1 MFLLG
6 FESCLLL
13 SGNKKE
19 NMSER
24 KQKNRLLLTLSV
36 LLFLSGIFLPE
47 LIGFLSSDY
56 NSMSHYISELGAVG
70 AEYSKIINYFGF
82 LPIAFSA
89 LIITLLLQ
97 SKFSNTRLS
106 RVGFLLVGIGYF
118 IAYFGAFIF
127 PCDFGCPSEGSF
139 SQNMHM
145 ILGLISYLITP
156 VGLILLGIGLRKEP
170 MIIHSLA
177 SFVATFIFL
186 LGFFMML
193 NPSQIDL
200 LGFWQ
205 RLADYTVFAL
215 LIFLSLNL
223 KEQTKYE

>member
-1 MFLLG
+1 
-6 FESCLLL
+6 
-13 SGNKKE
+13 
-19 NMSER
+19 MSER
-24 KQKNRLLLTLSV
+24 KQENRLLLILSV

-205 RLADYTVFAL
+205 RLADYTIFAL

-223 KEQTKYE
+223 KKQT

>member
-1 MFLLG
+1 MG
-6 FESCLLL
+6 I
-13 SGNKKE
+13 NE

-24 KQKNRLLLTLSV
+24 KQENRLLLILSV
-36 LLFLSGIFLPE
+36 LLFLSGVLLPE

-56 NSMSHYISELGAVG
+56 NSMSNYLSELGAVG
-70 AEYSKIINYFGF
+70 AEYSRIINYFGF
-82 LPIAFSA
+82 VPTAFSA

-205 RLADYTVFAL
+205 RLADYTIFAL

-223 KEQTKYE
+223 KEKTVVTNL

>member
-1 MFLLG
+1 
-6 FESCLLL
+6 
-13 SGNKKE
+13 
-19 NMSER
+19 MSER
-24 KQKNRLLLTLSV
+24 KQENKLLLILSV
-36 LLFLSGIFLPE
+36 LLFLSGVLLPE
-47 LIGFLSSDY
+47 FIGFLSSDY
-56 NSMSHYISELGAVG
+56 NSISNYLSELGAVG
-70 AEYSKIINYFGF
+70 AEYSRVVNYFGF
-82 LPIAFSA
+82 LPTAFSV
-89 LIITLLLQ
+89 LFITLLLQ
-97 SKFSNTRLS
+97 SNFSNTRLS
-106 RVGFLLVGIGYF
+106 RAGFLLVGIGYF
-118 IAYFGAFIF
+118 IGYFGAFIF

-205 RLADYTVFAL
+205 RLIDYTVFLL

-223 KEQTKYE
+223 KEQT

>member
-1 MFLLG
+1 
-6 FESCLLL
+6 
-13 SGNKKE
+13 
-19 NMSER
+19 MSER
-24 KQKNRLLLTLSV
+24 KQENKLLLILLV
-36 LLFLSGIFLPE
+36 LLFLSGVLLPE
-47 LIGFLSSDY
+47 FIGFLSSDY
-56 NSMSHYISELGAVG
+56 DSISNYLSELGAVG
-70 AEYSKIINYFGF
+70 AEYSRVVNYFGF
-82 LPIAFSA
+82 LPTAFSV
-89 LIITLLLQ
+89 LFITLLLQ
-97 SKFSNTRLS
+97 SNFSNTRLS
-106 RVGFLLVGIGYF
+106 RAGFLLVGIGYF
-118 IAYFGAFIF
+118 IGYFGAFIF

-145 ILGLISYLITP
+145 ILGLISYLIAP

-205 RLADYTVFAL
+205 RLIDYTVFLL

-223 KEQTKYE
+223 KEQT

>member
-1 MFLLG
+1 M
-6 FESCLLL
+6 

-223 KEQTKYE
+223 KEQT

>member
-1 MFLLG
+1 
-6 FESCLLL
+6 L

-24 KQKNRLLLTLSV
+24 KQENRLLLILSV
-36 LLFLSGIFLPE
+36 LLFLSGVLLPE
-47 LIGFLSSDY
+47 LIGFLSFDY
-56 NSMSHYISELGAVG
+56 NSMSNYLSELGAVG
-70 AEYSKIINYFGF
+70 AEYSRIINYFGF
-82 LPIAFSA
+82 VPTAFSA

-106 RVGFLLVGIGYF
+106 RIGILLVGIGYF
-118 IAYFGAFIF
+118 IGYFGAFIF

>member
-1 MFLLG
+1 LFLLG

>member
-1 MFLLG
+1 MG
-6 FESCLLL
+6 I
-13 SGNKKE
+13 NE

-24 KQKNRLLLTLSV
+24 KQENRLLLILSV

-56 NSMSHYISELGAVG
+56 NSMSNYISELGAVG

-223 KEQTKYE
+223 KEQPKYE

>member
-1 MFLLG
+1 MNSKDVLLRTL
-6 FESCLLL
+6 C
-13 SGNKKE
+13 
-19 NMSER
+19 
-24 KQKNRLLLTLSV
+24 LTLFFSSIM
-36 LLFLSGIFLPE
+36 LTEF
-47 LIGFLSSDY
+47 IGFLRSDY
-56 NSMSHYISELGAVG
+56 NLINHFISELGAAG
-70 AEYSKIINYFGF
+70 AEYSTIINYLGF

-97 SKFSNTRLS
+97 SKFSNARVS
-106 RVGFLLVGIGYF
+106 RTGFLLVGIGIF
-118 IAYFGAFIF
+118 IGYFGAFIF
-127 PCDFGCPSEGSF
+127 PCDYGCPAEGSF
-139 SQNMHM
+139 SQTMHSY
-145 ILGLISYLITP
+145 LGLISYLIIP
-156 VGLILLGIGLRKEP
+156 VGLLVLGIGLKKES
-170 MIIHSLA
+170 MIVNPLT
-177 SFVATFIFL
+177 SFVATFSYL